1 MVLKLLL
8 LYNVQINCNIY
19 KLLYLGIQKTESRKY
34 SLINATQN
42 ETEDF
47 LVTPNSKYFLP
58 KEGAFTR
65 RKTISR
71 IEDARNST
79 LDIVK
84 LDKDITNEYN
94 APVAFSSP
102 RRRKRKERSTVII
115 EVIILFLCDAT
126 LLRYHLKL
134 YLNLLM
140 FFFIAN
146 ITYKTIRVC
155 NNQNL

>member
-47 LVTPNSKYFLP
+47 LVTQNSKYFLP

-71 IEDARNST
+71 IEEASNSN
-79 LDIVK
+79 LYIVK
-84 LDKDITNEYN
+84 LDKDISNEFN

-115 EVIILFLCDAT
+115 EVITLFLCDAT
-126 LLRYHLKL
+126 LLRYRIFKIIFEFANVFL
-134 YLNLLM
+134 YCKYY
-140 FFFIAN
+140 IQ
-146 ITYKTIRVC
+146 
-155 NNQNL
+155 NNQSL

>member
-19 KLLYLGIQKTESRKY
+19 KLLHLGIQKTESRKY

-65 RKTISR
+65 RKTVSR
-71 IEDARNST
+71 
-79 LDIVK
+79 
-84 LDKDITNEYN
+84 
-94 APVAFSSP
+94 
-102 RRRKRKERSTVII
+102 
-115 EVIILFLCDAT
+115 
-126 LLRYHLKL
+126 
-134 YLNLLM
+134 M
-140 FFFIAN
+140 
-146 ITYKTIRVC
+146 
-155 NNQNL
+155 